1 MFSSPYLCETRCPPP
16 HFLSRAHAAAEKEA
30 RKTEGTF
37 GWHWSSIQLDNGV
50 DLSSTYL
57 WKVAT
62 KETVDKVLYHAPG
75 HVCCTRRLCY
85 KYRPTLRMLCS
96 WAPWLF

>member
-1 MFSSPYLCETRCPPP
+1 MHPSFLVPDLSPLSLFSPPP
-16 HFLSRAHAAAEKEA
+16 AAAEKEA

-62 KETVDKVLYHAPG
+62 KETVDKVHA
-75 HVCCTRRLCY
+75 L
-85 KYRPTLRMLCS
+85 
-96 WAPWLF
+96 APVF